1 MPGTGP
7 SSAPAEG
14 SNGQTAH
21 QLFPDRKHGR
31 RDAEGDGPLPARGHA
46 AARELRGARARAGGV
61 LVVRQLLARF
71 IQERR
76 VRASDQ
82 GAVPAL
88 RIALGAVRLLRQPAL
103 DQGGERRDDRGRR
116 EGPAQLREIHALL
129 GQAKGRAR
137 LRRGDHLAPR
147 DRRCLLGALAQ
158 ALQRA
163 RAGRAGL
170 LHRPHHGAAELAAP
184 AQHRSS
190 PGAGRNVGLHGA
202 RLPDRRGAE
211 EIQVGSAILGQAGAR
226 MKRLLF
232 LLTAVFMGTA
242 WAQTYPS
249 KAIRIIVPFTPGS
262 ATDVMARI
270 VGERLNAAWG
280 QPVVV
285 ENKPGAGGTIG
296 IRDTARADPDGYT
309 LVVVSSGHA
318 VNHVLYKDLGY
329 DTLKDLSAVAML
341 GSLPSVLIVPPTSPV
356 KSVKELIAMLKAS
369 PGKYNYA
376 TAGVGSGAHVSLEKF
391 NFAAGVKQVHVPL
404 KGTPPILAE
413 TMGGRVD
420 YAMVPAVSGMGPVR
434 DGKVK
439 PLAVTTSK
447 RVAALPDVPTLG
459 EAGLPDGEST
469 FWLALLAP
477 SKTPADII
485 GRLNSEVQRSL
496 QAADMKERLAK
507 LGTEPMSMSAAQS
520 DAFIAREYNELGKIM
535 RDAGL
540 TPQ

>member
-1 MPGTGP
+1 MKKFLIT
-7 SSAPAEG
+7 
-14 SNGQTAH
+14 
-21 QLFPDRKHGR
+21 
-31 RDAEGDGPLPARGHA
+31 
-46 AARELRGARARAGGV
+46 
-61 LVVRQLLARF
+61 LL
-71 IQERR
+71 
-76 VRASDQ
+76 
-82 GAVPAL
+82 
-88 RIALGAVRLLRQPAL
+88 
-103 DQGGERRDDRGRR
+103 
-116 EGPAQLREIHALL
+116 LL
-129 GQAKGRAR
+129 G
-137 LRRGDHLAPR
+137 
-147 DRRCLLGALAQ
+147 C
-158 ALQRA
+158 
-163 RAGRAGL
+163 
-170 LHRPHHGAAELAAP
+170 
-184 AQHRSS
+184 
-190 PGAGRNVGLHGA
+190 
-202 RLPDRRGAE
+202 
-211 EIQVGSAILGQAGAR
+211 SA
-226 MKRLLF
+226 
-232 LLTAVFMGTA
+232 A

-249 KAIRIIVPFTPGS
+249 KPIKIIVPFTPGS

-270 VGERLNAAWG
+270 VGERLNTAWG

-477 SKTPADII
+477 SKTPGDVI

-496 QAADMKERLAK
+496 QAAEMKERLAK
-507 LGTEPMSMSAAQS
+507 LGTEPMSMSPAQS